1 MPVHVDGGAAPVGD
15 LAAVLDVEAEPR
27 RHRPDPIDG
36 RVAVVGGERAP
47 HLLDRDRAV
56 ESGECVDQRAGDVV
70 IAGCRP
76 RRAAWAVA
84 SSSGV
89 MVRASTEDL

>member
-1 MPVHVDGGAAPVGD
+1 MPVHVDGGAAAVGD
-15 LAAVLDVEAEPR
+15 LAAVLDVEAEPG

-70 IAGCRP
+70 IAAAVRVAP
-76 RRAAWAVA
+76 RAVA
-84 SSSGV
+84 SSFGV